1 MSLEAE
7 LKDKCGGYRNGQQQL
22 QGILSDVVDSN
33 AKWAEE
39 VVGLRKKLEDLKCC
53 GNCRRYPVAQECR
66 NMRPGSYCPGW
77 LPDGLKRED
86 RE

>member
-1 MSLEAE
+1 LDELAE
-7 LKDKCGGYRNGQQQL
+7 S
-22 QGILSDVVDSN
+22 QGVKPLSEINVLFGTWPGDDQDGFEDDIL
-33 AKWAEE
+33 A
-39 VVGLRKKLEDLKCC
+39 LR
-53 GNCRRYPVAQECR
+53 QSS